1 LRIIKSIRKLALPQ
15 VFRYRDAMSLELVSI
30 PEIAKMLGVSRQRV
44 HQLIQQY
51 DDFPNPVA
59 ELAIGRVW
67 DRATV
72 TDWNKT
78 HPRVTGRP
86 RKHSA

>member
-1 LRIIKSIRKLALPQ
+1 LRIIKSIPILALTQ

-51 DDFPNPVA
+51 DDFPKPVA

-67 DRATV
+67 DHATV
-72 TDWNKT
+72 ANWNDT
-78 HPRVTGRP
+78 HPRPTGRP